1 MKVLLILQ
9 WNMKS
14 VDREPI
20 IVDKYTKGRLVYA
33 VDKKEPRNEWLVLIH
48 SVDGRFGEIVR
59 HISVELDTGYVHI
72 DDKWL
77 DTGLFSNVRLY
88 DFYEPT
94 EKEKKHFKAIMKRYK
109 VKFVKP
115 LNKLIWR

>member
-1 MKVLLILQ
+1 
-9 WNMKS
+9 MKS

-20 IVDKYTKGRLVYA
+20 IVDKYTKSRLVYA
-33 VDKKEPRNEWLVLIH
+33 VDKNDYKNEWLVLIH
-48 SVDGRFGEIVR
+48 SVDERNGKIMR
-59 HISVELDTGYVHI
+59 HISVELDTGYVRI
-72 DDKWL
+72 DDKCL
-77 DTGLFSNVRLY
+77 HTGFFSKVCFY

-94 EKEKKHFKAIMKRYK
+94 EEEKKYFKDIMKRYK

>member
-1 MKVLLILQ
+1 
-9 WNMKS
+9 MKS
-14 VDREPI
+14 VDRKPI
-20 IVDKYTKGRLVYA
+20 IVDEYTKGRLVYA
-33 VDKKEPRNEWLVLIH
+33 VDKKEPINEWLVLIH
-48 SVDGRFGEIVR
+48 SVDGRDGEIVR

-72 DDKWL
+72 DDKCL
-77 DTGLFSNVRLY
+77 HTGYFSDVLSH

-94 EKEKKHFKAIMKRYK
+94 EEEKKHFNVIMKQYK

>member
-1 MKVLLILQ
+1 
-9 WNMKS
+9 MKS

-20 IVDKYTKGRLVYA
+20 IVDEYTKGRLVYA
-33 VDKKEPRNEWLVLIH
+33 VDKEEPRNEWLVLIH
-48 SVDGRFGEIVR
+48 SVDRRTGEIVR
-59 HISVELDTGYVHI
+59 HISVELDTGDAYI
-72 DDKWL
+72 DNQL
-77 DTGLFSNVRLY
+77 LHTGFFSDVCSH

-94 EKEKKHFKAIMKRYK
+94 EEEKKYFNAIMKRYK

>member
-1 MKVLLILQ
+1 
-9 WNMKS
+9 MKS

-20 IVDKYTKGRLVYA
+20 TVDKYTKGRLVYA
-33 VDKKEPRNEWLVLIH
+33 VDKEEPRNEWLVLIH
-48 SVDGRFGEIVR
+48 SVDGRTGEIVR

-72 DDKWL
+72 DDKHL
-77 DTGLFSNVRLY
+77 HTGFFSNVAIY
-88 DFYEPT
+88 NFYKPT
-94 EKEKKHFKAIMKRYK
+94 EEEKKYFKAIMKRYK

>member
-1 MKVLLILQ
+1 
-9 WNMKS
+9 MKS
-14 VDREPI
+14 VDRKPI
-20 IVDKYTKGRLVYA
+20 IVDEYTKCRLVYA
-33 VDKKEPRNEWLVLIH
+33 VDKEEPRDEWLVLIH
-48 SVDGRFGEIVR
+48 SVDRKLDDERVR

-72 DDKWL
+72 NDKRL
-77 DTGLFSNVRLY
+77 HTGFFGNLHVY

-94 EKEKKHFKAIMKRYK
+94 EEEKTYFKDIMKKYK